1 MLISIVTVVKNNNKH
16 ISRTLQSIL
25 EQTYKNIELIVIDG
39 QSNDGTDHIVKK
51 YFKQFKY
58 INRKDKS
65 VYDSLNFACKIAK
78 GEFLG
83 FLHSGDI
90 YYDKNVITKFAK
102 NLNKN
107 VDLLCSNIIY
117 FDDEYKITRY
127 WKIPKT
133 SFKDYPYKFP
143 HTGMLYS
150 KKIYKKFKYDENFK
164 ISSDSKYLIQLSRSN
179 LVTKKKDIVSVCMFN
194 RGLSTNISSMSLR
207 MKEDFKF
214 LKECYGAMFFFYY
227 IIKVLYKFPSI
238 LISKKSIENHQRKL
252 ILTFK
257 KLENKCTKKNINYL
271 ESLYYFNNI
280 KMVND
285 INSFIHKKKNFVLSG
300 LNLAFLGS
308 YFSNK
313 VIFYKNLY
321 HWPDGY
327 LPLIVSKSLNKFE
340 KIAGRNLIRNLKLTK
355 KIKYVHIFGN
365 LNLNQKKIIRNLLKK
380 KIVHTK
386 LPYGSAGKLAQKCGK
401 LKKNILYILTLPTP
415 KQEIVAEI
423 LSIKNRNI

>member
-1 MLISIVTVVKNNNKH
+1 
-16 ISRTLQSIL
+16 
-25 EQTYKNIELIVIDG
+25 
-39 QSNDGTDHIVKK
+39 
-51 YFKQFKY
+51 
-58 INRKDKS
+58 
-65 VYDSLNFACKIAK
+65 
-78 GEFLG
+78 
-83 FLHSGDI
+83 
-90 YYDKNVITKFAK
+90 
-102 NLNKN
+102 
-107 VDLLCSNIIY
+107 
-117 FDDEYKITRY
+117 
-127 WKIPKT
+127 
-133 SFKDYPYKFP
+133 
-143 HTGMLYS
+143 
-150 KKIYKKFKYDENFK
+150 
-164 ISSDSKYLIQLSRSN
+164 
-179 LVTKKKDIVSVCMFN
+179 
-194 RGLSTNISSMSLR
+194 
-207 MKEDFKF
+207 
-214 LKECYGAMFFFYY
+214 
-227 IIKVLYKFPSI
+227 

-423 LSIKNRNI
+423 LSIKNQTYKILLLGGAINILTGVEREVPHKIRYFEFLWRLRFESVKRFNRLLFTSISFIFNYVFRKKHRRLLG